1 MKKREK
7 LKLFLKKISNKKNLI
22 NKINFNKLTEKL
34 NFKLEIPFKD
44 TLANFKSNSLLK
56 DQSLI
61 FSKIKSKLKILT
73 DKKYFSNYQKKIKRL
88 KISGL
93 LNSTK
98 KSKNTNTNQKKT
110 NRNQKKANI
119 SQKKINPKN
128 LFSFQLNQINN
139 QFELFRKKF
148 KIVISKTRFNND
160 LNELFIK
167 YFPKAENNDNKSTN
181 FFLTSPE
188 ILISVN

>member
-7 LKLFLKKISNKKNLI
+7 LKLFIKEISNKKNLI
-22 NKINFNKLTEKL
+22 NNINFKKLIEKA
-34 NFKLEIPFKD
+34 NFKLKTPLKD

-61 FSKIKSKLKILT
+61 FSKIKSKFFILT

-98 KSKNTNTNQKKT
+98 KSKNTNLNQKKT
-110 NRNQKKANI
+110 NRNQKKTNI
-119 SQKKINPKN
+119 KHKRINIKK
-128 LFSFQLNQINN
+128 
-139 QFELFRKKF
+139 
-148 KIVISKTRFNND
+148 
-160 LNELFIK
+160 
-167 YFPKAENNDNKSTN
+167 
-181 FFLTSPE
+181 
-188 ILISVN
+188 